1 MARHARLVYP
11 EIALHITQRGNNR
24 QDCFYQDNDR
34 LVYLSVLRDTAR
46 LRQCAIHAYCLM
58 TNHVHLLVTPPG
70 AEACALFMRDL
81 GRCYAAYFNR
91 RYSRTGSL
99 WERPFKSCL
108 VESAAYVLNCYRYI
122 ERNPVR
128 ARMVEGPA
136 AHPWSSYAG
145 NAGARSDVLLTAHV
159 EYLALS
165 ESADSRYR
173 AYRGLLGV
181 ADDPGFLSEMRKATD
196 AGFPLVGEVLKA
208 KLEAEGV
215 RLEADRPGPKAD
227 PSTDAAAGQL
237 SLLTE

>member
-1 MARHARLVYP
+1 MARHPRLIFP
-11 EIALHITQRGNNR
+11 DIALHIILRGNNR
-24 QDCFYQDNDR
+24 QDCFHQDNDR
-34 LVYLSVLRDTAR
+34 LVYLAILRDLTR
-46 LRQCAIHAYCLM
+46 LRQCALHAYCLM
-58 TNHVHLLVTPPG
+58 TNHVHMLVTPSD
-70 AEACALFMRDL
+70 AETCSLLMRDL
-81 GRCYAAYFNR
+81 ARCYAAYFNR

-108 VESAAYVLNCYRYI
+108 VESPAYVLNCYRYI

-145 NAGARSDVLLTAHV
+145 NSGARSDALLTPHA

-165 ESADSRYR
+165 ETLESRHR

-181 ADDPGFLSEMRKATD
+181 ADDPAFLSAMRQATD
-196 AGFPLVGEVLKA
+196 AGFPLIGDQLKA

-215 RLEADRPGPKAD
+215 RMEAGRPGPR
-227 PSTDAAAGQL
+227 PDAARDEAVGQL
-237 SLLTE
+237 NLLTE

>member
-1 MARHARLVYP
+1 MARHPRLVFP
-11 EIALHITQRGNNR
+11 DVALHIMQRGNNR

-34 LVYLSVLRDTAR
+34 LVYLSVLRDVAR
-46 LRQCAIHAYCLM
+46 LRRCAIHAYCLM

-128 ARMVEGPA
+128 AHMVEAPS
-136 AHPWSSYAG
+136 AHPWSSFAG
-145 NAGARSDVLLTAHV
+145 NAGARIDPLLTPHV

-165 ESADSRYR
+165 GSDDSRRR
-173 AYRGLLGV
+173 AYQALLGMP
-181 ADDPGFLSEMRKATD
+181 DEPGFLSAMRQATD
-196 AGFPLVGEVLKA
+196 AGFPLVGGTLKA

-215 RLEADRPGPKAD
+215 RLEAGQPGPKAD
-227 PSTDAAAGQL
+227 PDADAAPGQL